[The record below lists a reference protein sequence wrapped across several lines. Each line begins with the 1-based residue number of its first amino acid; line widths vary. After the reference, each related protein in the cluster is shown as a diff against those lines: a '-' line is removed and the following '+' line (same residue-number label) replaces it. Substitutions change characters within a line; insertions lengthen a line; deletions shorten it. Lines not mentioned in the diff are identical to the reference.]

1 MIIYQEILQK
11 LAAKGWTSYRLRME
25 KALPESVLTRIR
37 KGQSITTET
46 IDKICELLE
55 CQPGDILKWEPGE

>member
-1 MIIYQEILQK
+1 MIFYQDILQK
-11 LAAKGWTSYRLRME
+11 LAAKGWTSYRLRKE

-37 KGQSITTET
+37 QGQPITTET